1 MRSPRLPIPTWMAGW
16 PRGIRPARVV
26 VDERHLALRF
36 VHPERGFRDL
46 ELRLEGQGI
55 QAGWTRGTLE
65 DANGLARLRRAV
77 LARLESSPGRDA
89 LIAAMRKIRDR
100 VPNDLESPEDAS
112 ASIASALRLVADGN
126 TLGALTRHWDA
137 IHDAPKRAAFANQT
151 ARTLLLTLTG
161 LPLESREI
169 ARDAATRAQDA
180 DEFAELGRL
189 LTTLGMSDTATV
201 CFRMALAM
209 APNTGLASQL
219 LLCASVEEDAKLARE
234 TANVL
239 RTLGPDERDLELAL
253 DALFSAGAF
262 DAYWSLLEEAI
273 AREATSDRL
282 GRAAEYKLF
291 TNQVD
296 QARELASRALARG
309 PNATAELVLGACD
322 CFEGHLQAGLERLEA
337 LTAPEA
343 KLWRVRFLFERGDW
357 RAALDL
363 LHGEGELGGANT
375 AWRLWLALV
384 ETHRFRRLLPG
395 PAKQLLPIL
404 TLIYPDRDQRY
415 HGLHGRNDFQ
425 VRQVLIEMFGEAQVS
440 ATYAA
445 GHLATFNLLEQSIR
459 LLGGNY
465 SGQSTATEAGTLRK
479 LRVATPRKRTEEAQ
493 KLLLRQSLEEVLS
506 GFSPDQAS
514 TNPFLA
520 TYHAEILL
528 WVGRYTEAV
537 EAFSKVWLATR
548 TRWGYVG
555 LGAALARLERYDEAL
570 EAWSEGLKYCRPI
583 PHEATYA
590 YRGEVYLAQGRVT
603 AALTELRG
611 ATHASPSR
619 LGAQLALVQAE
630 HRMKNFELA
639 RRALDQAARLAPG
652 LLGCV
657 LREQSRE
664 DLPTEADDVFE
675 TAREAL
681 DRMRGNRS
689 SSLYTFFDSAGQ
701 MRVIQ
706 RHPPEHWTAAARG
719 LRGCAEDLLLAK
731 LEQALELPNVETAV
745 RETNPD

>member
-89 LIAAMRKIRDR
+89 LIAARRKIRDR

-112 ASIASALRLVADGN
+112 ASIASALRLVTDGN

-161 LPLESREI
+161 LPLKSREI

-273 AREATSDRL
+273 AREAT
-282 GRAAEYKLF
+282 
-291 TNQVD
+291 
-296 QARELASRALARG
+296 ASRVAFRLAWS
-309 PNATAELVLGACD
+309 VWK
-322 CFEGHLQAGLERLEA
+322 HSQ
-337 LTAPEA
+337 
-343 KLWRVRFLFERGDW
+343 
-357 RAALDL
+357 
-363 LHGEGELGGANT
+363 
-375 AWRLWLALV
+375 
-384 ETHRFRRLLPG
+384 
-395 PAKQLLPIL
+395 
-404 TLIYPDRDQRY
+404 
-415 HGLHGRNDFQ
+415 
-425 VRQVLIEMFGEAQVS
+425 
-440 ATYAA
+440 
-445 GHLATFNLLEQSIR
+445 
-459 LLGGNY
+459 
-465 SGQSTATEAGTLRK
+465 
-479 LRVATPRKRTEEAQ
+479 PRKP
-493 KLLLRQSLEEVLS
+493 SS
-506 GFSPDQAS
+506 GGYAFCSSA
-514 TNPFLA
+514 A
-520 TYHAEILL
+520 TGGPL
-528 WVGRYTEAV
+528 WICFTAK
-537 EAFSKVWLATR
+537 ANL
-548 TRWGYVG
+548 
-555 LGAALARLERYDEAL
+555 
-570 EAWSEGLKYCRPI
+570 
-583 PHEATYA
+583 
-590 YRGEVYLAQGRVT
+590 
-603 AALTELRG
+603 AALTPHG
-611 ATHASPSR
+611 ACGWPS
-619 LGAQLALVQAE
+619 
-630 HRMKNFELA
+630 
-639 RRALDQAARLAPG
+639 
-652 LLGCV
+652 
-657 LREQSRE
+657 SRH
-664 DLPTEADDVFE
+664 
-675 TAREAL
+675 TAFDAYYQ
-681 DRMRGNRS
+681 GQRS
-689 SSLYTFFDSAGQ
+689 NSSLS
-701 MRVIQ
+701 
-706 RHPPEHWTAAARG
+706 
-719 LRGCAEDLLLAK
+719 
-731 LEQALELPNVETAV
+731 
-745 RETNPD
+745 